1 MRAQVVTVPELHGI
15 YAVWK
20 RELLVYIREKER
32 VIGSFVSP
40 LLWLF
45 VFGSGIGGGT
55 YAGASGSGGYQAF
68 IFPGILT
75 MSVLF
80 VSMFY
85 GLYIIWDRKLDFLK
99 EVLVAPVSRS
109 SIFLG
114 KVSGGMTDSLIQG
127 VIILVIGAFLIVP
140 ISPLQFVGT
149 LLVLALL
156 TFFTTSLGLIMGA
169 NLHSQEGFA
178 LVMNFVMWPMFFFSG
193 ALFPVSQL
201 PSYFEPISLA
211 NPVTY
216 AVDALRTIILG
227 QSLFPFYLDIAILSV
242 FSFLAAVLGVI
253 SFGHLQQAK

>member
-1 MRAQVVTVPELHGI
+1 MPEFHGI
-15 YAVWK
+15 YAIWK

-32 VIGSFVSP
+32 VVSSFISP

-45 VFGSGIGGGT
+45 VFGSGIGGSV
-55 YAGASGSGGYQAF
+55 YAGSGESYQAY

-80 VSMFY
+80 ISVFY

-109 SIFLG
+109 SVYLG
-114 KVSGGMTDSLIQG
+114 KTFGGVTDALIQG
-127 VIILVIGAFLIVP
+127 VIILIIGAFFITP
-140 ISPLQFVGT
+140 ISPLQFFAAIIV
-149 LLVLALL
+149 LVLL

-178 LVMNFVMWPMFFFSG
+178 LVSNFLMWPMFFFSG

-201 PSYFEPISLA
+201 PAYFKPVSLV
-211 NPVTY
+211 NPLTY
-216 AVDALRTIILG
+216 GVDALRTILLG
-227 QSLFPFYLDIAILSV
+227 EAQFPFFLDIGMLLLACVV
-242 FSFLAAVLGVI
+242 FGIIGVI
-253 SFGHLQQAK
+253 SFGNLQQAK

>member
-1 MRAQVVTVPELHGI
+1 MVHVPELYAI

-32 VIGSFVSP
+32 LVSSFVSP

-45 VFGSGIGGGT
+45 VFGSGIGGGV
-55 YAGASGSGGYQAF
+55 YAGGGTENYQSF

-80 VSMFY
+80 ISVFY

-99 EVLVAPVSRS
+99 EVLVAPISRS

-114 KVSGGMTDSLIQG
+114 KTLGGVTDAMIQG
-127 VIILVIGAFLIVP
+127 VILLVIGSLFILPVSPVNFLAA
-140 ISPLQFVGT
+140 
-149 LLVLALL
+149 LAILFLL

-178 LVMNFVMWPMFFFSG
+178 LVSNFLMWPMFFFSG

-201 PSYFEPISLA
+201 PDVLKAVSDV
-211 NPVTY
+211 NPLTY
-216 AVDALRTIILG
+216 AVDALRFVLLG
-227 QSLFPFYLDIAILSV
+227 QSTFSIYLDVGVLALSSVILGIA
-242 FSFLAAVLGVI
+242 GVI
-253 SFGHLQQAK
+253 TFGDLQQAK

>member
-1 MRAQVVTVPELHGI
+1 MLEFHGI

-20 RELLVYIREKER
+20 RELLVYLREKER

-45 VFGSGIGGGT
+45 VFGSGVGASM
-55 YAGASGSGGYQAF
+55 YAGTAITGSYQAY

-85 GLYIIWDRKLDFLK
+85 GLYIIWDRRLDFLK

-109 SIFLG
+109 SIFVG
-114 KVSGGMTDSLIQG
+114 KVSGGMSDSLIQG
-127 VIILVIGAFLIVP
+127 FIIMVIGAIFIVSL
-140 ISPLQFVGT
+140 SPLQFIGT
-149 LLVLALL
+149 LLILALL
-156 TFFTTSLGLIMGA
+156 TYFTTSLGLIIGA
-169 NLHSQEGFA
+169 SLETQEGFA

-201 PSYFEPISLA
+201 PAYLKPISLI

-216 AVDALRTIILG
+216 AVDALRTVVLG
-227 QSLFPFYLDIAILSV
+227 QSIFPFYLDIVILV
-242 FSFLAAVLGVI
+242 AFSFVASIIGVM
-253 SFGHLQQAK
+253 SFGNLQQAK

>member
-1 MRAQVVTVPELHGI
+1 MPELHGI

-45 VFGSGIGGGT
+45 VFGSGMGGSM
-55 YAGASGSGGYQAF
+55 YAGATGTDGYQAF

-127 VIILVIGAFLIVP
+127 LIILVIGAFFIVP
-140 ISPLQFVGT
+140 ISPAQFIGT

-156 TFFTTSLGLIMGA
+156 TFFTTSLGLIIGA
-169 NLHSQEGFA
+169 SLSSQEGFA

-201 PSYFEPISLA
+201 PAYLKPVSLI

-216 AVDALRTIILG
+216 AVDALRTVILG
-227 QSLFPFYLDIAILSV
+227 QSLFPFYLDIAVLLAASAIAAVIGILS
-242 FSFLAAVLGVI
+242 
-253 SFGHLQQAK
+253 FGNLQQSK

>member
-1 MRAQVVTVPELHGI
+1 VPELHGI

-20 RELLVYIREKER
+20 RELLVYLREKER
-32 VIGSFVSP
+32 VVGSFVSP

-45 VFGSGIGGGT
+45 VFGSGIGGSM
-55 YAGASGSGGYQAF
+55 YAGTSGSGAYQAF

-114 KVSGGMTDSLIQG
+114 KVSGGVSDALIQG
-127 VIILVIGAFLIVP
+127 VIILVIGAFFIVH
-140 ISPLQFVGT
+140 ISPAQFIGT
-149 LLVLALL
+149 ILVLVLL
-156 TFFTTSLGLIMGA
+156 TFFTTSLGLIIGA

-201 PSYFEPISLA
+201 PAYFEPISLA

-216 AVDALRTIILG
+216 AVDALRTVILG
-227 QSLFPFYLDIAILSV
+227 QSLFPFYLDIGVL
-242 FSFLAAVLGVI
+242 LAASAIASVIGII
-253 SFGHLQQAK
+253 SFGNLQQAK